1 MKRIALASK
10 RDRADVFRET
20 ADTMGIAAAL
30 IEKDF
35 WVCWTLE
42 RLFSLPD
49 LAPHLLFKGG
59 TALSKVYGVIHR
71 FSEDV
76 DISVSRDFL
85 RPGSGE
91 AAEIETISNTRRR
104 KEIDTL
110 VGTFHRVVADII
122 QPRLREAIE
131 AELGTEMGWRLVPD
145 ERDAGTLL
153 FVYPAGVEEVSLYNA
168 PMVRIEMGG
177 RSDVWPAETGILKPY
192 AAAVVP
198 QVFDAPEV
206 SVRVLA
212 AERTFWEKATIL
224 HNEYYRPVEKRR
236 AERIS
241 RHYYDL
247 AQLATHQEIGARSLQ
262 ARDVLHRVVQHKT
275 VYYNDSWS
283 RYGEA
288 TTGAMRLVPPAQ
300 EEGRL
305 RTDYQQMRPML
316 FDDPPAFDAV
326 MATLAA
332 LEVRINEESHTGV
345 K

>member
-1 MKRIALASK
+1 MNRLALASK

-20 ADTMGIAAAL
+20 ANSMGIAAAL

-35 WVCWTLE
+35 WVCWTLA

-91 AAEIETISNTRRR
+91 AAEIEAISNTRRR
-104 KEIDTL
+104 KEIETL
-110 VGTFHRVVADII
+110 VGAFHRVVADII
-122 QPRLREAIE
+122 APRLREVIA
-131 AELGTEMGWRLVPD
+131 AELGTETGWRLVLD

-153 FVYPAGVEEVSLYNA
+153 FMYPASVDEVSLYNA
-168 PMVRIEMGG
+168 PMVRVEMGG
-177 RSDVWPAETGILKPY
+177 RSDIWPAESGILKPY

-198 QVFDAPEV
+198 QVFDAPAI

-247 AQLATHQEIGARSLQ
+247 AQLATHPDIGLRSLQ
-262 ARDVLHRVVQHKT
+262 ARDVLDRVVQHKT
-275 VYYNDSWS
+275 VYYSDSWS
-283 RYGEA
+283 RYAEA
-288 TTGAMRLVPPAQ
+288 ATGAMRLVPRAQ

-305 RTDYQQMRPML
+305 RADYQQMRPMF
-316 FDDPPAFDAV
+316 FDEPPAFDALLS
-326 MATLAA
+326 TLAI
-332 LEVRINEESHTGV
+332 LEARINEGSQTV
-345 K
+345 

>member
-10 RDRADVFRET
+10 RDRADVFGET
-20 ADTMGIAAAL
+20 ANAMGIAAAL

-35 WVCWTLE
+35 WVCWTLAH
-42 RLFSLPD
+42 LFSLPD

-91 AAEIETISNTRRR
+91 AAEIEEISNTRRR

-110 VGTFHRVVADII
+110 VATFHRVVADII
-122 QPRLREAIE
+122 QPRLRDVIA
-131 AELGTEMGWRLVPD
+131 AELGTAGGWRLVLD

-153 FVYPAGVEEVSLYNA
+153 FVYPASVDAVSLYNA
-168 PMVRIEMGG
+168 PMVRVEMGG
-177 RSDVWPAETGILKPY
+177 RSDVWPAAQGSIKPY
-192 AAAVVP
+192 AAAIVP
-198 QVFDAPEV
+198 QVFDAPDV
-206 SVRVLA
+206 SLRVLA

-224 HNEYYRPVEKRR
+224 HNEYYRPPEKRR
-236 AERIS
+236 AERLS

-247 AQLATHQEIGARSLQ
+247 AQIAAHPEISMRSLQ
-262 ARDVLHRVVQHKT
+262 ARDVLDRVVQHKT

-283 RYGEA
+283 RYAEA
-288 TTGAMRLVPPAQ
+288 AKGAMRLAPPEHEQA
-300 EEGRL
+300 RL
-305 RTDYQQMRPML
+305 RADYLQMRPMF
-316 FDDPPAFDAV
+316 FDEPPAFDALLS
-326 MATLAA
+326 TLTA
-332 LEVRINEESHTGV
+332 LETRINEEGPTA
-345 K
+345 

>member
-1 MKRIALASK
+1 MKRLALASR

-20 ADTMGIAAAL
+20 ADALGIAAAL

-35 WVCWTLE
+35 WVCWTLA

-91 AAEIETISNTRRR
+91 AAEIEDISSTRRR

-110 VGTFHRVVADII
+110 VITFHRVVADII
-122 QPRLREAIE
+122 QPRLREVIAT
-131 AELGTEMGWRLVPD
+131 ELGTEAGWRLVPD

-153 FVYPAGVEEVSLYNA
+153 FVYPVGVDEVSLYNA

-177 RSDVWPAETGILKPY
+177 RSDVWPAEPGILKPY

-198 QVFDAPEV
+198 QVFDAPAI

-224 HNEYYRPVEKRR
+224 HNEYYRPGEKRR

-247 AQLATHQEIGARSLQ
+247 AQLASHPEIGVRSLQ

-275 VYYNDSWS
+275 VYYSDSWS

-288 TTGAMRLVPPAQ
+288 ATGAMRLVPPPQ
-300 EEGRL
+300 EASSL
-305 RTDYQQMRPML
+305 RADYGQMRPMF
-316 FDDPPAFDAV
+316 FDEPPAFDALL
-326 MATLAA
+326 ATLAA
-332 LEVRINEESHTGV
+332 LEARINEENQTA
-345 K
+345 